1 VAVAAGEEEAVASGE
16 EEGLLRLRE
25 LFSAEGL
32 GAGGA
37 GGGGGVGEA
46 ARSSPAAVAG
56 GGRPSKRSSDAMD
69 IFLPSV
75 ELLGNIL
82 LLCSTFGPDVSPRA
96 FENSTSS
103 DP

>member
-1 VAVAAGEEEAVASGE
+1 VAVAVAVAAGEEEAVASGE

-69 IFLPSV
+69 FFSS
-75 ELLGNIL
+75 
-82 LLCSTFGPDVSPRA
+82 LCRA
-96 FENSTSS
+96 ARQYSS
-103 DP
+103 ALFNVWARCEPASL